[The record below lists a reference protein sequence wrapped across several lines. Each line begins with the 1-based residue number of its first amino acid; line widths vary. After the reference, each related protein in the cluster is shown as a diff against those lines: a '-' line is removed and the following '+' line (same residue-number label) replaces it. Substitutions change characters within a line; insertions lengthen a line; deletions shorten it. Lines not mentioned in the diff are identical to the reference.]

1 MKKLAELAVLIF
13 CGIASWAQ
21 EVRNEVTVHGSGFF
35 QKQTSNGGI
44 TNEPSNSG
52 GSDVPVSKH
61 FLVRTHHRGFVYKV
75 PDFEMTSLK
84 LDKYTH
90 SAVPSAGLVFT
101 F

>member
-1 MKKLAELAVLIF
+1 MFFDPRI
-13 CGIASWAQ
+13 
-21 EVRNEVTVHGSGFF
+21 GSIS
-35 QKQTSNGGI
+35 KEQTRGAFVYGGGI
-44 TNEPSNSG
+44 
-52 GSDVPVSKH
+52 DVPVSKH
-61 FLVRTHHRGFVYKV
+61 FLVPAQYRGLVYKV